1 MNHYRLD
8 LIGDRIRTQRKSC
21 KLTQEKLAEI
31 VKVHVRTVKS
41 WEGKEHAKPDL
52 ETLGE
57 LATALRCD
65 VAYLIG
71 ENDTPRRKEAD
82 IAAVT
87 GFSETAAK
95 GLCNILDHSTKPVL
109 EFLVG
114 SSGLDAFQEIL
125 FRFIRYAKTFSEPDR
140 FTSYDMD
147 AMLFQASNL
156 LVVLMKD
163 YSKEAAQNGNETSE

>member
-8 LIGDRIRTQRKSC
+8 LIGNRIRTQRKSC

-82 IAAVT
+82 IASVT
-87 GFSETAAK
+87 GFSEPASR
-95 GLCNILDHSTKPVL
+95 GLCDILAHPEKAVL
-109 EFLVG
+109 EFLVCG
-114 SSGLDAFQEIL
+114 GKHYFREIL
-125 FRFIRYAKTFSEPDR
+125 LRFIRYARTSSEPGRLVID
-140 FTSYDMD
+140 DMD
-147 AMLFQASNL
+147 ANKFQTSTL
-156 LVVLMKD
+156 LVTLMEQ
-163 YSKEAAQNGNETSE
+163 YAKEAAQNGNETSE